1 MVITGGG
8 TGNPARRRE
17 RAMTRTE
24 YKSFIEDYLINS
36 GVDADE
42 FDVDGMADRMADAY
56 DGMDA
61 EDIDPDE
68 FIELLEEFERT
79 EE

>member
-1 MVITGGG
+1 
-8 TGNPARRRE
+8 
-17 RAMTRTE
+17 MTRNE

-68 FIELLEEFERT
+68 FIELLEEFER
-79 EE
+79 